1 VARPSF
7 RRNPTVSKPR
17 PWYKRDP
24 QRYEIEQRIVREH
37 FGSLT
42 IRIDPEREL
51 VLIEGRID
59 IESPSGATDGTVVRV
74 TLSRNHPKGAP
85 IAEDIEGRFPYTP
98 IFHQYSESR
107 TECLWFQP
115 DSSWTDHEDALRIY
129 LAELVVHVERQ
140 LICEADPAHQWPG
153 PARPHTERGAY
164 EELLRE
170 HIHDVQ
176 LSEKVIQRWT
186 NGTFIGRNE
195 GCLCESGRKW
205 KRCHRDAIENLE
217 HICGGRFK
225 LRQVFASMLLRNTG
239 GT

>member
-7 RRNPTVSKPR
+7 RRNPTASKPR

-24 QRYEIEQRIVREH
+24 RRYEIEQRIVREH

-59 IESPSGATDGTVVRV
+59 IESPSGEADGTTVRV

-85 IAEDIEGRFPYTP
+85 IAEDIEGRFPFTP
-98 IFHQYSESR
+98 TFHQYSESR

-129 LAELVVHVERQ
+129 LAELVVHIDRQ
-140 LICEADPAHQWPG
+140 LICEADPDHRWPG
-153 PARPHTERGAY
+153 PARPHTARGAF
-164 EELLRE
+164 EELLHE
-170 HIHDVQ
+170 HIQDVP
-176 LSEKVIQRWT
+176 LGERIIERWT
-186 NGTFIGRNE
+186 SGARIGRNDV
-195 GCLCESGRKW
+195 CLCGSGRKW
-205 KRCHRDAIENLE
+205 KRCHRNAIENLE
-217 HICGGRFK
+217 HICGGRTK
-225 LRQVFASMLLRNTG
+225 LRQVFSPNLFRTTG
-239 GT
+239 SR